1 MNQTIT
7 KYYAQKYNLFS
18 VNYLNN
24 LAKNILDSP
33 YLASSQ
39 LSESFNG
46 TKGFSIVFKRSG
58 ISQVI
63 QQFPF
68 FQPYLEI
75 ALKKGCNVFYLNPL
89 ILENGNRVEPHIDCS
104 ISSYAMIMTIPRLV
118 SVLYVQLPKDLQGG
132 ELILQL
138 KGTEV
143 TQTAQIK
150 PEINKLVY
158 FLGSVMHSVNAVKS
172 SQARIS
178 LICEQYNLSEER
190 LNSIPEFEIK
200 SENKK

>member
-1 MNQTIT
+1 M
-7 KYYAQKYNLFS
+7 
-18 VNYLNN
+18 
-24 LAKNILDSP
+24 
-33 YLASSQ
+33 
-39 LSESFNG
+39 
-46 TKGFSIVFKRSG
+46 
-58 ISQVI
+58 
-63 QQFPF
+63 
-68 FQPYLEI
+68 
-75 ALKKGCNVFYLNPL
+75 FYLNPL